1 MGVGVGVGVAAGVG
15 VGVGVATGVGVGVG
29 VGVAAGPRRSEHWA
43 NSEVLPFGSVAA
55 AVMKLPEGIAI
66 GKVTAKL
73 ARQLPSVVTVAE
85 PMNVSPSPKPE
96 GSQAPFEKNSILNVD
111 IGRAIQRSLDGR
123 AAARAAGGRDDRKVL
138 TVVGA
143 RVAIARIV
151 RRHPIAVEIDAEARV
166 REHGIRRDGT

>member
-15 VGVGVATGVGVGVG
+15 VGVGVATGVG

-43 NSEVLPFGSVAA
+43 NSEVLPFGSVAV

-66 GKVTAKL
+66 GKVIAKL

-96 GSQAPFEKNSILNVD
+96 GSQAPFEKNSILNVTL
-111 IGRAIQRSLDGR
+111 GALSSVPWMV
-123 AAARAAGGRDDRKVL
+123 VL
-138 TVVGA
+138 PPELLEDVMTGKF
-143 RVAIARIV
+143 
-151 RRHPIAVEIDAEARV
+151 
-166 REHGIRRDGT
+166 

>member
-1 MGVGVGVGVAAGVG
+1 MGVAAGVG
-15 VGVGVATGVGVGVG
+15 VGVGVATGVG

-66 GKVTAKL
+66 GKVIAKL

-96 GSQAPFEKNSILNVD
+96 GSQAPFEKNSILNVTLGALSSVPSM
-111 IGRAIQRSLDGR
+111 I
-123 AAARAAGGRDDRKVL
+123 VL
-138 TVVGA
+138 PPELLEEVMTGVF
-143 RVAIARIV
+143 
-151 RRHPIAVEIDAEARV
+151 
-166 REHGIRRDGT
+166 